1 MDDQFHPVAVSETGR
16 MEAFSD
22 GVLAIAVTLLVLDLH
37 VPPSNALHEPLAV
50 ALAHEW
56 PAYAAYVTSFLIIGI
71 IWVNHHTV
79 FELVGRVDR
88 NVLFLNL
95 LLLMSVVAS
104 RSLRRCCRSTCSPVT
119 ATREAPRWCTPL

>member
-1 MDDQFHPVAVSETGR
+1 M
-16 MEAFSD
+16 
-22 GVLAIAVTLLVLDLH
+22 TLLVLDLH

-95 LLLMSVVAS
+95 LLMMSVVAS
-104 RSLRRCCRSTCSPVT
+104 RSLRRCCRSTCSPAT